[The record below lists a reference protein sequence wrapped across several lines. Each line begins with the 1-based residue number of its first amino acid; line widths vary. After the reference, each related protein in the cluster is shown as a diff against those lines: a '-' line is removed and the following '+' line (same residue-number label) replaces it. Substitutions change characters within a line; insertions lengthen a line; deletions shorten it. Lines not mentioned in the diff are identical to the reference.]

1 MFTSYIKSHSK
12 GSDGTWGRYTDK
24 FENID
29 LSQIHTQET
38 FVGCKTTLKEKRWS
52 WTVFVYFNTLTPDNT
67 YYPHFFFGDSNFF
80 FNIEAPEGHYNV
92 TCFENYILYF
102 KPRSCPPLS
111 LSLSETLSLSNSQT
125 LSNKIYLSTSGN
137 VNSKISNT
145 RSLFFICYN

>member
-1 MFTSYIKSHSK
+1 MQVEGRGTFKVFTSYIKSHSK

-92 TCFENYILYF
+92 TCFENYILYC
-102 KPRSCPPLS
+102 KPRSCPPS
-111 LSLSETLSLSNSQT
+111 LSLSETLSQT
-125 LSNKIYLSTSGN
+125 LKLLAIKYIW
-137 VNSKISNT
+137 VPQEM
-145 RSLFFICYN
+145 